1 MTTPFVPKLMQSKCY
16 RPKNAWAGM
25 ILAHGAG
32 AGMNHSGMEAIA
44 EVLGSKGIA
53 TLRFQFPYMEKGSRR
68 PDPPAVAVSAIAEAV
83 ALAEKKFPKLPLFAG
98 GKSFGGRMTTTA
110 ASQGKLESILG
121 IVCFGFPLHP
131 PKKPSIDRAEH
142 LKTLSTPT
150 LWIQGTRDD
159 LADLKLVRKVVKRHP
174 NWLQVHVVDKADH
187 SFHVLKSS
195 GRTSEDVMD
204 EIGKAAEDFCRSLL

>member
-1 MTTPFVPKLMQSKCY
+1 
-16 RPKNAWAGM
+16 
-25 ILAHGAG
+25 
-32 AGMNHSGMEAIA
+32 MNHSGMEAIA
-44 EVLGSKGIA
+44 EALSSRGIA
-53 TLRFQFPYMEKGSRR
+53 TLRFQFPYMEKGGRR

-110 ASQGKLESILG
+110 ASQGKLASILG

-142 LKTLSTPT
+142 LENLSTPT

-159 LADLKLVRKVVKRHP
+159 LADLKLVRKVVKRHSK
-174 NWLQVHVVDKADH
+174 WLQVHVVDKADH

-195 GRTSEDVMD
+195 GRTPADVMD